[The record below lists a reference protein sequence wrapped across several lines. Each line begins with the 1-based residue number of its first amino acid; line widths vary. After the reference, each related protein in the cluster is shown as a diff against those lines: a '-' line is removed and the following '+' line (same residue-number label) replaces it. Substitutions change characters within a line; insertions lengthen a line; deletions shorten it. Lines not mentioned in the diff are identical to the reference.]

1 MCYGVRMNE
10 TASAEGY
17 HHGDLRNALIREGLR
32 MLNREGSAHFSLRKL
47 SRELGVSH
55 AAAYRHFKNREDLLA
70 AILQEVGSQFAAALD
85 SSVHPDASGEEALMQ
100 LGIGYV
106 QFFLENR
113 EFLPL
118 FMVFPGGD
126 SLLSAFVQPVDP
138 ESPDAPLGFARFR
151 EIALKMQSHPRLRHL
166 SERELLL
173 GYWAKVHGLATI
185 LVANP
190 EFLPQ
195 DNLKQAVER
204 VVRTAF

>member
-1 MCYGVRMNE
+1 
-10 TASAEGY
+10 
-17 HHGDLRNALIREGLR
+17 
-32 MLNREGSAHFSLRKL
+32 MLNREGSAHFSMRKL
-47 SRELGVSH
+47 ARELRVSH
-55 AAAYRHFKNREDLLA
+55 AAAYRHFKSREELLA
-70 AILQEVGSQFAAALD
+70 AIVQEAGAQFAAALD
-85 SSVHPDASGEEALMQ
+85 TSVHPEASGEEALMQ

-106 QFFLENR
+106 RFFLENQ

-126 SLLSAFVQPVDP
+126 RLLSSFVQPVDP
-138 ESPDAPLGFARFR
+138 ESSHAPVGFARFR
-151 EIALKMQSHPRLRHL
+151 EIAQKMQSRTHLRHL

-190 EFLPQ
+190 DFLPR
-195 DNLKQAVER
+195 DNREQAVER